1 MHRTNVAQNPWRST
15 PLRRIQPRGAARP
28 RLFDGSE
35 DGATSRMRP
44 FKLNQ
49 QFGSDQWTTRRAVD
63 IRQMRAATAQ
73 IDDPISRPQP
83 VILRD
88 VILR

>member
-1 MHRTNVAQNPWRST
+1 MHRTKVGQNPWRST
-15 PLRRIQPRGAARP
+15 PLRRTQPSGAARP
-28 RLFDGSE
+28 RLFGGVE
-35 DGATSRMRP
+35 DGARSRMRP
-44 FKLNQ
+44 VALNQ
-49 QFGSDQWTTRRAVD
+49 QIGSDQWTTRRAVD